1 MVKTGNS
8 TDSVKSALYN
18 RECGQ
23 LFAMEGLIAAAIMIT
38 AAYLALGTVILPAN
52 ADMHV
57 SEMQL
62 KQIGDDLLYMMD
74 LPDGNGGTG
83 YLESVVYNASPNRG
97 PVANAQASAAFNA
110 AFMNY
115 LRKSTGA
122 TINPDTL
129 RYSAAIYCVD
139 DMGEVIRLPFANY
152 GDNQGRNPS
161 VCCAR
166 YVAADD
172 WGLIG
177 QSSSDTVVRLEVL
190 LWRD

>member
-23 LFAMEGLIAAAIMIT
+23 LFAMEGLIAAAVMIT
-38 AAYLALGTVILPAN
+38 AAYLALGAVILPAN

-97 PVANAQASAAFNA
+97 PVANAQACAAFNA
-110 AFMNY
+110 TFMNY

-129 RYSAAIYCVD
+129 RYFAAIYCID
-139 DMGEVIRLPFANY
+139 DMGEVIHLPFANY
-152 GDNQGRNPS
+152 GDNFGRNPS